1 MSICVHCFEDC
12 TVAPNWHPS
21 CSTRMKS
28 WYKHLHSTPSRERE
42 KSQSANW
49 NMKKRA
55 NLFCHSGNEIF
66 YNCSCCPHYPPR
78 SLTWRIPA
86 LSNVSFTLY
95 ITSFLQLLKW
105 VNVLQYLRHQKPA
118 NAIFCRIYDIS
129 LFKNVLQC
137 TVNCS
142 GVRMCAFSHRCWDP
156 AGCRVAGTLQ

>member
-1 MSICVHCFEDC
+1 MSICVHCFGDC

-49 NMKKRA
+49 NMKKELICFA
-55 NLFCHSGNEIF
+55 ILAM
-66 YNCSCCPHYPPR
+66 R
-78 SLTWRIPA
+78 SSIIVVAVLTTHHVASPEEFPA

-156 AGCRVAGTLQ
+156 ADCRVAGTLQ